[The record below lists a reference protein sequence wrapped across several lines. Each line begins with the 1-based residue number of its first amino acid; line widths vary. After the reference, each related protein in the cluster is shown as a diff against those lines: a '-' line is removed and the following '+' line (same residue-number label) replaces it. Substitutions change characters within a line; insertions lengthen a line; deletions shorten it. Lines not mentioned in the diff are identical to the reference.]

1 MSTKDNFDNL
11 LEGLKGQ
18 FDLEEPNNGHESRFL
33 EKLEANTGNKK
44 ESNSKS
50 FWKPLLAI
58 AASIVICFTV
68 FNSVNASEEKLDL
81 ATVSPELSEARD
93 FFTAT
98 ITEELKKLDAERSP
112 LTENI
117 IYEAERQ
124 LKTLETDYDA
134 LKNDLIESG
143 NDKRVIYAMI
153 SNFQNRI
160 EILENILDQI
170 DDLKETQNETEIT
183 L

>member
-11 LEGLKGQ
+11 FGGLKGQ
-18 FDLEEPNNGHESRFL
+18 FDHEEPNKGHESRFL
-33 EKLEANTGNKK
+33 EKLEANTDNKNEIK
-44 ESNSKS
+44 SKS
-50 FWKPLLAI
+50 FWKPFLVI
-58 AASIVICFTV
+58 AASIVICFIV
-68 FNSVNASEEKLDL
+68 FNTFNTSEEKLDL
-81 ATVSPELSEARD
+81 ASVSPELSEARE

-170 DDLKETQNETEIT
+170 DDLKEIQNETEIT

>member
-1 MSTKDNFDNL
+1 MSKKDNFNNL
-11 LEGLKGQ
+11 FEELQGQ
-18 FDLEEPNNGHESRFL
+18 FDLEAPNNGHEARFL
-33 EKLEANTGNKK
+33 EKLEANSNTKK
-44 ESNSKS
+44 ENDSKS
-50 FWKPLLAI
+50 FWRPFLAI
-58 AASIVICFTV
+58 AASLLIGLSILIGINQQSEATGL
-68 FNSVNASEEKLDL
+68 AS
-81 ATVSPELSEARD
+81 VSPELSEAQD

-124 LKTLETDYDA
+124 LKILESDYTV
-134 LKNDLIESG
+134 LKNDLKESG

-153 SNFQNRI
+153 SNFQSRI
-160 EILENILDQI
+160 EILENILEQI
-170 DDLKETQNETEIT
+170 DDLKNTQNDTEIT

>member
-1 MSTKDNFDNL
+1 MDDKTINSVFEN
-11 LEGLKGQ
+11 LKGH
-18 FDLEEPNNGHESRFL
+18 FDIDEPAKDHELRFTAKLNGRVLKDSNKFRL
-33 EKLEANTGNKK
+33 NTI
-44 ESNSKS
+44 
-50 FWKPLLAI
+50 WKPLLAI
-58 AASIVICFTV
+58 AACIVIFFGVYGTS
-68 FNSVNASEEKLDL
+68 NLTTADGLAS
-81 ATVSPELSEARD
+81 VSPELSEARD

-98 ITEELKKLDAERSP
+98 INEELKKLDAERSP

-124 LKTLETDYDA
+124 LKNLEQDYEV
-134 LKNDLIESG
+134 LKNDLKESG

-153 SNFQNRI
+153 ANFQNRI

-170 DDLKETQNETEIT
+170 DDLKETQNDTEIT